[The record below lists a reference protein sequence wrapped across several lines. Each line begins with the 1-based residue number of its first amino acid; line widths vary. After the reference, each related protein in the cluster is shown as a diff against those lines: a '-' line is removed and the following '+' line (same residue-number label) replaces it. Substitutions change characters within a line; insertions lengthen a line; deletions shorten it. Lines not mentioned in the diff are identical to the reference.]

1 MPADN
6 ATSVLGVALRITGLD
21 EDGDPAGLTSL
32 VTKSFISFSFTPEYE
47 EGDEQTE
54 KMANGDLCLSY
65 KHPNV
70 FKRATLS
77 LSLCDPDPYTHLL
90 MAGGTALGV
99 ENLGWAA
106 PLSGDSPAAPVA
118 IEVWSKAIV
127 GGRQASVN
135 PYWHYVFPYARMQL
149 SGDRAMENG
158 RMGVE
163 FAGYSEGNAS
173 LGAVLTTADEAPWTY
188 TTGSA
193 IQYARAAAMPS
204 TFGAQVVIAGA

>member
-6 ATSVLGVALRITGLD
+6 ATSVLGVAMRIIGLD
-21 EDGDPAGLTSL
+21 EDGDPTGLTAL

-47 EGDEQTE
+47 EGDEITE
-54 KMANGDLCLSY
+54 KTANGDLCVSY
-65 KHPNV
+65 KHPNT

-90 MAGGTALGV
+90 LAGGTSLGV
-99 ENLGWAA
+99 GDLGWAA
-106 PLSGDSPAAPVA
+106 PLTGDTPAAPVS

-127 GGRQASVN
+127 GGRQASTN
-135 PYWHYVFPYARMQL
+135 PYWHHVFPYARMQL

-163 FAGYSEGNAS
+163 FSGFTEGNTGLAAT
-173 LGAVLTTADEAPWTY
+173 LAAADEAPWLY

-193 IQYARAAAMPS
+193 IQFARNIEMPE
-204 TFGAQVVIAGA
+204 TFGNQVVITA